1 MNLALVIVAA
11 GSGSRMKL
19 GINKIFKSL
28 NYNADEW
35 VCSEKST
42 HFLKNTKKEDQ
53 KKTPP
58 SQDAPKKVPVSQ
70 EAQESSELLKEN
82 RTIIEVTLSKFL
94 EIQEHSKY
102 KLSEILITYRQEDYE
117 EMKGLLERFA
127 QQNSHLVK
135 KCNINLILGG
145 NTRCLS
151 VHHALMKLGKDIT
164 HVLVHDGARPFVSF
178 ELYERLVE
186 NLKQNRVSIP
196 AIKLTDTIRKFDQSV
211 LGTTLDRNVLC
222 AIQTPQCYDVAIA
235 KGITDYIENLK
246 VQYGSKYEEKLS
258 DITDDSSLIARV
270 FPEIE
275 QNMIEGSKF
284 NIKITTPDDMEFA
297 KMFYSYLG
305 STVV

>member
-42 HFLKNTKKEDQ
+42 HFLKSKK
-53 KKTPP
+53 
-58 SQDAPKKVPVSQ
+58 
-70 EAQESSELLKEN
+70 
-82 RTIIEVTLSKFL
+82 IIEITLSKFL
-94 EIQEHSKY
+94 KIQAASKY
-102 KLSEILITYRQEDYE
+102 KLSQILITYREEDLQ
-117 EMKGLLERFA
+117 EMKALLEHFTS
-127 QQNSHLVK
+127 QNPDLTKDCKIDLV
-135 KCNINLILGG
+135 LGG

-151 VHHALMKLGKDIT
+151 VHHALLELEPKIT

-196 AIKLTDTIRKFDQSV
+196 AIKLTDTIRQFDAQV
-211 LGTTLDRNVLC
+211 LGKTVDRNKLC
-222 AIQTPQCYDVAIA
+222 AIQTPQCYDIAIA
-235 KGITDYIENLK
+235 RELVHYIEDLK
-246 VQYGSKYEEKLS
+246 VQYKQQYEQALQ

-270 FPEIE
+270 FPEVE

-305 STVV
+305 GIDA